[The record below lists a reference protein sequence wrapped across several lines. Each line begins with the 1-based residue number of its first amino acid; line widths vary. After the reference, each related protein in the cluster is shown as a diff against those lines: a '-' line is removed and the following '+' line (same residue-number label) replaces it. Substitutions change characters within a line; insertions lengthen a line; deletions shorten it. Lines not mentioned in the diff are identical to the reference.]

1 MIKKYFYAGGF
12 CFVLTLCLC
21 LALGLTGCN
30 PRVTETV
37 YYATPG
43 NPQQWATNGNAT
55 DGNAVDNRID
65 RGEPVYEMAESTPD
79 PTPMTG
85 PDPTTTPVA
94 VEVTV
99 PPVQTQLTPTPQQT
113 GEPVEKPIPVTP
125 EPTAPPKETVNAALV
140 PPEYVGAGEYN
151 GLSAI
156 LTAIHEHYSLRDDP
170 AVGAKY
176 AAQLVDWYI
185 ETDRSQASVYM
196 GVLGWL
202 DRVGVF
208 SPEERV
214 EYFKSTNYMAR
225 LDGIYSLA
233 VTLYGEDGKALLD
246 AGSYVPAN
254 FPYAMTDID
263 AVFGLVYDALG
274 EIKPQSV
281 RLCLSDG
288 VDIITAPAGTLT
300 PETLGKA
307 LVDAN
312 ILERE
317 VSVLHREDKDGTLR
331 LDFSKAFLAQL
342 KELDRERE
350 EELIRILVNTI
361 SENLGYERMYFTV
374 QDEPLKTYKT
384 YKDPLTRE

>member
-43 NPQQWATNGNAT
+43 NPQQWATSGNAWATSGNAT
-55 DGNAVDNRID
+55 DGNAVDNRVD
-65 RGEPVYEMAESTPD
+65 RGEPVYEMMEPE
-79 PTPMTG
+79 
-85 PDPTTTPVA
+85 PTTTPVA
-94 VEVTV
+94 VEATL
-99 PPVQTQLTPTPQQT
+99 PPVEAKPTPAPQQT
-113 GEPVEKPIPVTP
+113 GESVEMPIPVTP
-125 EPTAPPKETVNAALV
+125 EPTEPPKDVEPALV
-140 PPEYVGAGEYN
+140 PPEYTGAGEYN

-156 LTAIHEHYSLRDDP
+156 LTALHEHYSLRDDP

-202 DRVGVF
+202 DRVGIF

-214 EYFKSTNYMAR
+214 EYFKNTNYIAR
-225 LDGIYSLA
+225 LDNIYALA
-233 VTLYGEDGKALLD
+233 VTLFDEEGRALLD

-342 KELDRERE
+342 KELDKEQE
-350 EELIRILVNTI
+350 EKLIRTLVNTI
-361 SENLGYERMYFTV
+361 GENLGYESMYFTV